1 MCDLCEDYVCEIGF
15 VMCINRDDDSYLQL
29 VRIVVLGSCLWY
41 WKPCS
46 SSLFMD
52 ISDGYPREAKDIE
65 LQMVAMICYLA
76 WLGANAV
83 PCLSLL
89 HIF

>member
-1 MCDLCEDYVCEIGF
+1 MCVC
-15 VMCINRDDDSYLQL
+15 VNRDDDSYLQL
-29 VRIVVLGSCLWY
+29 VRIVEMGNCPWH

-46 SSLFMD
+46 SSLSMAIF
-52 ISDGYPREAKDIE
+52 DGSPKEAKDIE
-65 LQMVAMICYLA
+65 LQITAMICYPA